1 MNPVANQRWAHVAKY
16 INAERMH
23 VAANDDWTKE
33 AHRNIGEGWAKSHL
47 ASILVSAT
55 PGVQTPTLRA
65 SRNTLARALE
75 IRAIYR
81 LCGALFMVGDG
92 ARKDAIDLIEDM
104 KCTFLVF
111 GVTNR
116 V

>member
-1 MNPVANQRWAHVAKY
+1 MAKY
-16 INAERMH
+16 INAERLH
-23 VAANDDWTKE
+23 VGANDDWTK
-33 AHRNIGEGWAKSHL
+33 AAQRNIGEGWAKSPL
-47 ASILVSAT
+47 ASILVTAT
-55 PGVQTPTLRA
+55 PEVRIPPFGT

-75 IRAIYR
+75 IRATYR

-92 ARKDAIDLIEDM
+92 ARRDALDLIEDM
-104 KCTFLVF
+104 KCTYLRCPFLPF